1 MPLMSERLPELPP
14 GAFRKE
20 DPSDDRDFYAPPRL
34 VTHIDDK
41 AAGALTALYRVALPP
56 GGVVLDLMS
65 SWVSHLPPDVAFGD
79 VVGHGMNLEELEA
92 NPRLTRRFIQDL
104 NRAPAL
110 PVEDASC
117 DAALCCVG
125 VQYLQHPVEV
135 FTEVLRALRPGAPFI
150 VSFSNRCFPTK
161 AVAIWRALDTEGHAA
176 LVQLYLQRAGFTE
189 IQVDVLQDGALG
201 DPLIAVTGRR

>member
-1 MPLMSERLPELPP
+1 MALMSERLPELPP

-41 AAGALTALYRVALPP
+41 ATEALTALYCIALPP
-56 GGVVLDLMS
+56 SGVVLDLMS
-65 SWVSHLPPDVAFGD
+65 SWVSHLPPDVAFAE

-92 NPRLTRRFIQDL
+92 NPRLTRRFVQDL
-104 NRAPAL
+104 NRDPAL
-110 PVEDASC
+110 PLGDASC

-135 FTEVLRALRPGAPFI
+135 FTEVRRVLRPGAPFI

-176 LVQLYLQRAGFTE
+176 LVQLYLQRAGFTGN
-189 IQVDVLQDGALG
+189 QVDVLQDGVLS
-201 DPLIAVTGRR
+201 DPLITLTGRC